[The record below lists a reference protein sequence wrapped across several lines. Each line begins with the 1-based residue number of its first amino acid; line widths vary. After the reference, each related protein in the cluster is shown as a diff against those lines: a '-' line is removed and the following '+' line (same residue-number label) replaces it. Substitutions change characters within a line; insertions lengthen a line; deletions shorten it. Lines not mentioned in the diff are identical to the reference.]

1 MLAQSVA
8 PADLPDFVLPGLHLL
23 IDPGTLNSVLWLLT
37 QPGLGTASGAAR
49 LTLGLPPGLTNVDFC
64 EQVFVF
70 DPAAPS
76 SVAASNGL
84 SQHIGG

>member
-1 MLAQSVA
+1 
-8 PADLPDFVLPGLHLL
+8 L
-23 IDPGTLNSVLWLLT
+23 IDPTALNSVLWFLP

-49 LTLGLPPGLTNVDFC
+49 MTLALPPGLTNVDFC
-64 EQVFVF
+64 EQVFVL